1 MCKCFYILVDTGT
14 VRIFL
19 YSVHST
25 VYIYSYCVFVVLLAF
40 ILLLV
45 ARYIGDG
52 VLGYVMV
59 EVKLAMMKKL
69 VAIMPEILSAM
80 IKMCT
85 VIAEVLLAMMDKF
98 LLS

>member
-1 MCKCFYILVDTGT
+1 MRLYISKYWYGRD
-14 VRIFL
+14 IFVFCTQ
-19 YSVHST
+19 YSI
-25 VYIYSYCVFVVLLAF
+25 YIYSYCVFVVLLAF

-69 VAIMPEILSAM
+69 DAIMPEILSAM

>member
-1 MCKCFYILVDTGT
+1 M
-14 VRIFL
+14 
-19 YSVHST
+19 
-25 VYIYSYCVFVVLLAF
+25 
-40 ILLLV
+40 

-69 VAIMPEILSAM
+69 DAIMPEILSAM